1 MPSRKNRNS
10 TRRNRHLRKR
20 HHRGGMSPVGDN
32 SMALAMKNSMAQG
45 SQFLNMHRA
54 QHGGAAAY
62 PSAVMGSTLPS
73 DLIASSRTA
82 PLDAAIAA
90 TRGMQDGG
98 RRALLKKARK
108 TRKARKSRKSRK
120 ARKSRKSRKARKH
133 RGGAHMGSPVSAN
146 SMLLAPGQESKA
158 ALHAD
163 WAAARDPA
171 AFAPKA

>member
-1 MPSRKNRNS
+1 
-10 TRRNRHLRKR
+10 
-20 HHRGGMSPVGDN
+20 
-32 SMALAMKNSMAQG
+32 
-45 SQFLNMHRA
+45 
-54 QHGGAAAY
+54 
-62 PSAVMGSTLPS
+62 MGSTLPS
-73 DLIASSRTA
+73 DLVASSRTA

-98 RRALLKKARK
+98 RRARKSRKSRKALL
-108 TRKARKSRKSRK
+108 RKARKSRKSRK
-120 ARKSRKSRKARKH
+120 ALLRKARKSRKSRKSRKH